1 MGILRLNRLAGIA
14 LCLSASACS
23 YLNTSYVPQFIK
35 PYKVDIQQGNFV
47 TEQETQRL
55 QIGMTKDQVR
65 FIMGTPLLN
74 SPFHADRWDYVY
86 RLNRADGSF
95 AQFRYTCIFENDK
108 LARHGGENLPTD
120 QAEFLTGPSSG
131 IKRPIAP
138 ISPAAKPESKPNTG
152 GPQNQES
159 PATPSGDGLSGTDK
173 APVLN

>member
-65 FIMGTPLLN
+65 FIMGTPLLV
-74 SPFHADRWDYVY
+74 PVPRKV
-86 RLNRADGSF
+86 
-95 AQFRYTCIFENDK
+95 IFK
-108 LARHGGENLPTD
+108 GG
-120 QAEFLTGPSSG
+120 
-131 IKRPIAP
+131 
-138 ISPAAKPESKPNTG
+138 
-152 GPQNQES
+152 
-159 PATPSGDGLSGTDK
+159 
-173 APVLN
+173 